1 MAGVI
6 GRLASWLGKYA
17 LLAAFLGIAALWTYS
32 HLFPE
37 SLGSCHEV
45 PVTIGAKATVRDCQ
59 AIPTTDFV
67 VPVALV
73 VFAALLLSTAEIEL
87 TIPGFGTVKRKREG
101 EAAAEVL
108 KQQTVTLDR
117 RGEQFLEALPPAET
131 PPQERPE

>member
-1 MAGVI
+1 VAGVI

-59 AIPTTDFV
+59 AIPTTDSGTTGVGKIPLRKDFGR
-67 VPVALV
+67 
-73 VFAALLLSTAEIEL
+73 EL
-87 TIPGFGTVKRKREG
+87 RIGDCD
-101 EAAAEVL
+101 
-108 KQQTVTLDR
+108 QC
-117 RGEQFLEALPPAET
+117 
-131 PPQERPE
+131 